1 MAIEKTVGVNLTA
14 ATDNV
19 MLEVRDNTSAKVVLL
34 YISNNDVNSKKVSVK
49 WYDKST
55 NSTYYIVNG
64 YSLAANQFI
73 KLDVNYIKLSAGDK
87 LICTPD
93 SGAVM
98 SGIVTYEETER

>member
-1 MAIEKTVGVNLTA
+1 MAMEKTVGVNLTA
-14 ATDNV
+14 NTDNV
-19 MLEVRDNTSAKVVLL
+19 MFEVRDNTSAKIVLL
-34 YISNNDVNSKKVSVK
+34 YIANNDANNKKISVK

-64 YSLAANQFI
+64 YSLTANQFI
-73 KLDVNYIKLSAGDK
+73 KLDGSYMKLDAGDK
-87 LICTPD
+87 LICTPE